1 VTPLAAILLVGGRS
15 ARMGRPKAL
24 LAFDGEPLVAHVVR
38 RLARRFP
45 EVAVVAAD
53 GQALPPLAAHVVRDE
68 LPDRGPLAGLMSGLR
83 AIESEAAF
91 AAACDAPFLDAELA
105 FALATRLGERNAVL
119 PRFAGLYQPL
129 HAVYRRSAAE
139 RFATLVECG
148 ELRAMEAALG
158 LDPLIVEEDEI
169 RAIDPEGLSF
179 RNLNT
184 PEDYDAAR
192 ELWTR
197 RRP

>member
-1 VTPLAAILLVGGRS
+1 MSRLAAILLVGGRS

-24 LAFDGEPLVAHVVR
+24 LSFDGEPLVAHLAR
-38 RLARRFP
+38 RLGKRFP
-45 EVAVVAAD
+45 EVVVVAAE
-53 GQALPPLAAHVVRDE
+53 GQELPPIAARIVRDE
-68 LPDRGPLAGLMSGLR
+68 LPDRGPLGGLTSGLR
-83 AIESEAAF
+83 AVDAEAAF

-105 FALATRLGERNAVL
+105 FALAARLGTHEAVL
-119 PRFAGLYQPL
+119 PRFGGLYQPL
-129 HAVYRRSAAE
+129 HAVYRPRVAE
-139 RFATLVECG
+139 RFAELVRRG
-148 ELRAMEAALG
+148 ELRAMEAALT
-158 LDPLIVEEDEI
+158 LAPLVVEEVEI